1 MRIILLPLMLFGS
14 LGCSTIVRTT
24 LPFNDLPAPSGPYT
38 VATEIETWKD
48 NSRLE
53 AFTENPSDIRRIVV
67 QYWYPTAASISA
79 ESNTHP
85 YIDQP
90 DKRMSAFAQAMG
102 LPQFLVEHIQEVK
115 THSLYGQ
122 KVHPDTGALPV
133 VIFSHGLGGMKSQNT
148 IQAEELA
155 SHGYLVIAADHAFD
169 AYLTIFDDATTAD
182 YRSSGDDISN
192 EAEFWAVRGPQ
203 LETRTHDISFILDMV
218 SSRKTNP
225 NDVEEVNVLWQ
236 RADLNRVGIFGH
248 SFGGA
253 TSLMALSRDSRIRA
267 AIALD
272 GWMVPV
278 PETKISEGSR
288 KPLMYIGQESWDEP
302 LNYEKLSRFVE
313 SSSEYVTSE
322 IWEGTKHM
330 DFADA
335 PHLSDFAR
343 RIGFAGKM
351 PSEELRTR
359 LNRKI
364 LTFFATHLSY
374 PAPQAG
380 LMSTG
385 MPLSNDANHPGNH

>member
-24 LPFNDLPAPSGPYT
+24 LPFNDLPAPSGSYT

-182 YRSSGDDISN
+182 YRSSGGDISN
-192 EAEFWAVRGPQ
+192 EAEFWAVREPQ

-225 NDVEEVNVLWQ
+225 NDVKEVNVLWQ

-278 PETKISEGSR
+278 PEATIDAGTD
-288 KPLMYIGQESWDEP
+288 KPVLCLGQERWDEP
-302 LNYEKLSRFVE
+302 LNYEKLDRFITN
-313 SSSEYVTSE
+313 SAGQAKKE
-322 IWEGTKHM
+322 IWPGTKHM
-330 DFADA
+330 DFADV
-335 PHLSDFAR
+335 PHLSNFAR
-343 RIGFAGKM
+343 RIGFAGSL
-351 PSEELRTR
+351 PSAELRGR
-359 LNRKI
+359 LNGSI
-364 LTFFATHLSY
+364 LTFFADHLAKHTPNVEAVTTEQSKTQTVIY
-374 PAPQAG
+374 P
-380 LMSTG
+380 
-385 MPLSNDANHPGNH
+385 